1 MGMELMSCIILRP
14 DPTQLFDQIK
24 NQFSST
30 VLGGAQV
37 IPESNEWYVI
47 SNDYAMAEQY
57 FAIADQMWRE
67 NNPEFACC
75 DNLYKMAAQHGVF
88 PRPATYAEGY
98 AKLTGTEGSPVP
110 SPLEITTT
118 IGTFVSVGT
127 IPLEIPSSGDIVIRI
142 RALTPGPAYN
152 ANGNVTEGTLT
163 TPAPG
168 IDSTV
173 VICGGQ
179 FCGGKEAETCEEF
192 RKRYLERLA
201 YQPRATMAWLK
212 EKLLE
217 FPCVTRVCVREGAC
231 CRCEPDCGPCGSC
244 KNCGNRMEFYVLF
257 DDIFPCGI
265 PPQNVVDDITTWIFG
280 DPQGYGEG
288 QVEMGV
294 CGKIVAPIPLMVNV
308 FIDIAGCPTSS
319 QKQTIQDQITA
330 LFKTICPS
338 LPLRT
343 KQLELIIAS
352 VIGAEINT
360 EVRFEVVGYE
370 DKQPPFPRELV
381 YADYCSLDPE
391 CDVLPC
397 LNTISF
403 VDSITSRPPC

>member
-1 MGMELMSCIILRP
+1 MPCIILRP
-14 DPTQLFDQIK
+14 DPAQLFDQIK

-37 IPESNEWYVI
+37 IPESNEWYVV

-88 PRPATYAEGY
+88 PRPASYAEGY
-98 AKLTGTEGSPVP
+98 AKLTGTVGSPVP
-110 SPLEITTT
+110 SPLEIGTS

-127 IPLEIPSSGDIVIRI
+127 IPLKIPDSGSVIIRI
-142 RALTPGPAYN
+142 RSLAPGSEFN
-152 ANGNVTEGTLT
+152 ANGNVTTGTLV

-168 IDSTV
+168 IDADVT
-173 VICGGQ
+173 ICGGQ

-201 YQPRATMAWLK
+201 YQPRATMAWIK

-217 FPCVTRVCVREGAC
+217 FPCATRVCVREGAC
-231 CRCEPDCGPCGSC
+231 CRCVPECSECGC

-257 DDIFPCGI
+257 DDVFPCGI
-265 PPQNVVDDITTWIFG
+265 PPQNVVDDITVWLFG

-288 QVEMGV
+288 QVEIGV
-294 CGKIVAPIPLMVNV
+294 CGSIYMPKALPVNV
-308 FIDIAGCPTSS
+308 FIDIAGCPSS
-319 QKQTIQDQITA
+319 AQKQIIEDQIRA
-330 LFKTICPS
+330 LFKQICPS
-338 LPLRT
+338 MPLLI
-343 KQLELIIAS
+343 KQLELIIAA
-352 VIGAEINT
+352 VIGPEINT
-360 EVRFEVVGYE
+360 QVRFEIEGYQ
-370 DKQPPFPRELV
+370 DQKPNPFPRDMVFMTPCGLE
-381 YADYCSLDPE
+381 PE

-397 LNTISF
+397 LNTLTF
-403 VDSITSRPPC
+403 VNPDMVKPQC